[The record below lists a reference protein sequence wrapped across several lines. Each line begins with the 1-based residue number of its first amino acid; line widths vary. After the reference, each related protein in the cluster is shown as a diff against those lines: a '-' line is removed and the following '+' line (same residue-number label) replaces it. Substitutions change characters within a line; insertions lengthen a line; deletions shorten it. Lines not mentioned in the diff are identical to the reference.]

1 MSKEPSILH
10 IDIDAFFASVEVFL
24 NPSLKG
30 KPVVVGGLKGERGVV
45 ASASYEARKFGIK
58 AGTPL
63 KEAERLCPSCI
74 FLRGH
79 YSYYKEF
86 SDRFFSILSR
96 FTPHLEIASLDE
108 AYLDLSSCSL
118 LYPSFIKTSKRL
130 KETVERELQL
140 SISLGLAPNKLL
152 AKLATSKA
160 KPGGFY
166 VIWKDEVE
174 KFLKNLRVE
183 ELPGV
188 GPITLRVL
196 EKLNIKTV
204 GELKILPLNVLKN
217 LFGLQGEALYFMA
230 RGIDYRDVLTLQ
242 IPKSISRETTFH
254 RDIADLD
261 LLLAHLAYLSDRL
274 SLALRRDGLFAET
287 IELKVRF
294 SNFKTL
300 IKHKKIEGT
309 NDPSII
315 YKTLRNLFI
324 PIYENSTL
332 AIRLLGVGAK
342 NLSKGKSISLFKS
355 SLKREYFL
363 KALDSVRAKFGF
375 SAVLTGREIT
385 LNRLYPLDREHG
397 FVLKTSS
404 LTK

>member
-1 MSKEPSILH
+1 MSEPSILH
-10 IDIDAFFASVEVFL
+10 IDIDAFFASVETLL
-24 NPSLKG
+24 NPSLRG
-30 KPVVVGGLKGERGVV
+30 KPVIVGGLKGERGVV
-45 ASASYEARKFGIK
+45 ASASYEARKFGIR

-79 YSYYKEF
+79 YPHYKEI

-96 FTPHLEIASLDE
+96 FTPQVERASLDE
-108 AYLDLSSCSL
+108 AYLNLSSCSL
-118 LYPSFIKTSKRL
+118 LYPSFIEISKKI
-130 KETVERELQL
+130 KETVEGELQL
-140 SISLGLAPNKLL
+140 SVSLGLAPNKLL

-166 VIWKDEVE
+166 VIGDKDVESFLENLEV
-174 KFLKNLRVE
+174 K

-188 GPITLRVL
+188 GPVTLKVL

-204 GELKILPLNVLKN
+204 GELKILPLDVLKK
-217 LFGLQGEALYFMA
+217 LFGLYGEALYFMA
-230 RGIDYRDVLTLQ
+230 RGMDYSQVITQQ

-254 RDIADLD
+254 RDIADFN
-261 LLLAHLAYLSDRL
+261 LLIAHLAYLSDRL
-274 SLALRRDGLFAET
+274 SLALRRDKLFAGT
-287 IELKVRF
+287 VELKVRF
-294 SNFKTL
+294 SDFRTL
-300 IKHKKIEGT
+300 IKHRKIEET

-315 YKTLRNLFI
+315 YKTLKNLFV

-342 NLSKGKSISLFKS
+342 NLTKGKSNSLFES
-355 SLKREYFL
+355 PLKREYFL
-363 KALDSVRAKFGF
+363 KALDSVREKFGF

-385 LNRLYPLDREHG
+385 LRKLYPLDREHG
-397 FVLKTSS
+397 YVLKTSS